1 MTLHVLLG
9 FVSIPWDEFGR
20 SDLAAIA
27 WALAA
32 LLAAGPAALAAVLW
46 VPAWRGSPRF
56 DAPHCRGC
64 RVALRGSE
72 RSLPERCPECG
83 RSTQG
88 ARGAFDVDYAIR
100 AWRFSGVMRRFVLG
114 AGCVMAAI
122 MGGWIAAPL
131 VGWAQRSS
139 VATAQVGS
147 MGPALTS
154 ARSMQMSM
162 DALRFA
168 ADAAPTDEAVRREA
182 AEVLRSYLEDRIPVG
197 RGLRLLLDR
206 LDLNTARTHVVDL
219 IGSLG
224 ASGELDEAHVFAL
237 LRRVTGGPKLIAPM
251 VLEGGSN
258 LVVALTSGDPSV
270 QIDIL
275 SIEIDGTERPDL
287 VRYGGTGVPSFTVA
301 TLGALGNGEGPS
313 THEIRVVWRLGWVP
327 ALSGD
332 ETSQGP
338 PPPRYTFNG
347 SEVALCTVAN
357 DPAAFDAARA
367 TPPTPSEASPFV
379 ASDLR
384 PRVELRGYGRV
395 ALVEGHLQAKVL
407 PGTVLPGQWTLVAG
421 DQRLPLDAT
430 EGPEAY
436 ELTISGFLEI
446 PPSHLPEH
454 MTIEYDPTPLWAA
467 GVPQILR
474 EQHGFPM
481 PGVTPWW
488 PKPIRF
494 EEVSW
499 RWAPD

>member
-1 MTLHVLLG
+1 MTQHLFLG

-27 WALAA
+27 WSLAA

-88 ARGAFDVDYAIR
+88 ANGAFDVDYAIR
-100 AWRFSGVMRRFVLG
+100 AWRWSGVLRRFVLG

-122 MGGWIAAPL
+122 IGGWAATPL
-131 VGWAQRSS
+131 VGWAQRTSM
-139 VATAQVGS
+139 ATAQVGS
-147 MGPALTS
+147 IAPALTS
-154 ARSMQMSM
+154 ARSMQMSK
-162 DALRFA
+162 DSLRFA

-182 AEVLRSYLEDRIPVG
+182 TDALRAYLEDRIPAG

-206 LDLNTARTHVVDL
+206 LDLPAARTHVVDL

-224 ASGELDEAHVFAL
+224 ATGELDEAEVLAL

-251 VLEGGSN
+251 VLEGGSD
-258 LVVALTSGDPSV
+258 LVVAITSGDTTV

-275 SIEIDGTERPDL
+275 SIEIDGALRPDL
-287 VRYGGTGVPSFTVA
+287 VRYAGTDVPSLTVA
-301 TLGALGNGEGPS
+301 TLGPFGEGERTS
-313 THEIRVVWRLGWVP
+313 THEIRVVWRLGWIP

-332 ETSQGP
+332 EATQAPLPTRFGF
-338 PPPRYTFNG
+338 RG
-347 SEVALCTVAN
+347 SDVVRCTVTH
-357 DPAAFDAARA
+357 DQTAFNQAISK
-367 TPPTPSEASPFV
+367 PPTPVEASPFV
-379 ASDLR
+379 ASDLQ
-384 PRVELRGYGRV
+384 PQVEARSYGRV
-395 ALVEGHLQAKVL
+395 TLVEGRLQARVL
-407 PGTVLPGQWTLVAG
+407 PGTLLPGQWTLVAG
-421 DQRLPLDAT
+421 DQRLPLDAA

-446 PPSHLPEH
+446 PLSELPARL
-454 MTIEYDPTPLWAA
+454 TVEYDPTPLWAA

-474 EQHGFPM
+474 EHRGFSM
-481 PGVTPWW
+481 PGVAPWW

-494 EEVSW
+494 EDVSW